1 MNMKNRFFNIVFEDD
16 HIVVADKPAGVYSI
30 DPRHS
35 TKDPILSEILQKQ
48 YGNIFIL
55 HRLDRE
61 TSGLIMFAKSEESH
75 RKFSELFNENKIDK
89 FYLAFVDGKMDFD
102 GAYLIDV
109 PIFIDPGKA
118 KVRIDEKGKP
128 SQTKIRIIENY
139 NNFTLLEAK
148 LITGRTHQIRIHL
161 QYIGH
166 PLMVD
171 KLYGRREEFY
181 LSEVKNKYHQSK
193 YEEELPLITRQ
204 TLHCHQL
211 HFIHPF
217 TGAELNFELELPKD
231 LRALKNQLTKVNKEK
246 FI

>member
-1 MNMKNRFFNIVFEDD
+1 MKNRFFNVVFEDD
-16 HIVVADKPAGVYSI
+16 HIVVVDKAAGVYSI

-35 TKDPILSEILQKQ
+35 TKDPILSEILQNH

-61 TSGLIMFAKSEESH
+61 TSGLIMFAKSGESH
-75 RKFSELFNENKIDK
+75 KKFSELINENRIDK
-89 FYLAFVDGKMDFD
+89 YYMAFVDGKMDFD

-109 PIFIDPGKA
+109 PIFIDPGKS

-128 SQTKIRIIENY
+128 SQTKIRILENY
-139 NNFTLLEAK
+139 YNFSLIEAK

-166 PLMVD
+166 PLIVD
-171 KLYGRREEFY
+171 KLYGKRDALY
-181 LSEVKNKYHQSK
+181 LSEIKIKYHHSK
-193 YEEELPLITRQ
+193 LNDELPLVTRQ

-211 HFIHPF
+211 NFVHPF
-217 TGAELNFELELPKD
+217 SEIEQTLNSDLPKD
-231 LRALKNQLTKVNKEK
+231 LKALKNQLSKINKDK